1 MTVSPIITR
10 GMGTNQALVTQGFRP
25 AVVVVVAEKIEKRRR
40 RGEDDADDD
49 SDYDEYKI
57 SAFLVEVN
65 GKEFENPIISK
76 VEKIFETHVKTK
88 VDAVAVTA
96 EAVVRAPK
104 KKKVEAS
111 AVLVEAPRVLKNPK
125 YHKEE
130 FKQQQPVKKENIQES
145 RETVTLSSKQI
156 LDLINQIKSKK
167 D

>member
-88 VDAVAVTA
+88 VDADPTEVKH
-96 EAVVRAPK
+96 K
-104 KKKVEAS
+104 KNKDF
-111 AVLVEAPRVLKNPK
+111 RVWVSGLK
-125 YHKEE
+125 
-130 FKQQQPVKKENIQES
+130 I
-145 RETVTLSSKQI
+145 RR
-156 LDLINQIKSKK
+156 
-167 D
+167 

>member
-1 MTVSPIITR
+1 MTVSPIITK

-25 AVVVVVAEKIEKRRR
+25 AIVVVVAEKIERRRR

-88 VDAVAVTA
+88 VDADPTEVKH
-96 EAVVRAPK
+96 K
-104 KKKVEAS
+104 KNKDF
-111 AVLVEAPRVLKNPK
+111 RVWVSGLK
-125 YHKEE
+125 
-130 FKQQQPVKKENIQES
+130 I
-145 RETVTLSSKQI
+145 RR
-156 LDLINQIKSKK
+156 
-167 D
+167 